1 MKIISIVGARPQF
14 IKVAPICHKMAENGI
29 ESIIIHTGQ
38 HYDYQLSDIFFDE
51 LNIPAPDFNLEIGE
65 QKPVMQISQ
74 IIKGLFPIIEEVK
87 PDCAIVYGDTNS
99 TLAASISLVKQN
111 IPIIHI
117 EGGERNFT
125 SDMKLVNST
134 TIPEETNRI
143 LTDHISELIF
153 CATSRAVTNL
163 ENEGIVGK
171 GFFVGDVML
180 DSFILMSDVAKK
192 RSKIITNLNLKKGEY
207 YLATVHRAINTDSPD
222 RLREILLGLI
232 NLKYPVIF
240 PLHPRTKKVI
250 EKNKIFLGG
259 NESPIKF
266 IEPVGYFDM
275 IELEKNAKVI
285 ITDSGGVTRESYFA
299 GVPSIIVDDS
309 TAWIDLVKCG
319 WSKLVGANSENI
331 ENAMNSPFLPINS
344 DPILGSGDTSTKII
358 KKIVKWYG
366 LRK

>member
-163 ENEGIVGK
+163 EN
-171 GFFVGDVML
+171 
-180 DSFILMSDVAKK
+180 
-192 RSKIITNLNLKKGEY
+192 
-207 YLATVHRAINTDSPD
+207 
-222 RLREILLGLI
+222 
-232 NLKYPVIF
+232 
-240 PLHPRTKKVI
+240 
-250 EKNKIFLGG
+250 G
-259 NESPIKF
+259 NERKSRH
-266 IEPVGYFDM
+266 
-275 IELEKNAKVI
+275 EKCP
-285 ITDSGGVTRESYFA
+285 DQ
-299 GVPSIIVDDS
+299 VD
-309 TAWIDLVKCG
+309 
-319 WSKLVGANSENI
+319 
-331 ENAMNSPFLPINS
+331 
-344 DPILGSGDTSTKII
+344 
-358 KKIVKWYG
+358 
-366 LRK
+366 